1 MLLYIHIPFCDS
13 KCFYCAFN
21 SYVDLFHLKKEYM
34 KSLRIQLK
42 HELKKIPNKKL
53 KSIFFGGGTPSCID
67 AIYYKDIFKDLEEF
81 ISQNTEITTEANP
94 NSASIEWL
102 SQMKS
107 LGVNRVSFGVQS
119 FDDKKLK
126 FLGRNHNHTQAIDAI
141 NNAKKVGFIHINCD
155 IIYDTAVDT
164 KELIQNDLDI
174 IKTLPIDHISAY
186 SLTIEEGTKFFD
198 RTNVQIENEEM
209 TKYIFESLKSNGF
222 TQYEISNFSKNKKA
236 RSQHNFGY
244 WEKEDYLGVGA
255 GAVGCFENTRY
266 YPKTNVQEYIL
277 NPLEYEKEEKLSKE
291 DTKFEKLFL
300 GLRSAVGVSLDI
312 LSKSEIQKVELLE
325 KEKKL
330 YIKNNMFYNYDFL
343 ITDEIVLFIEDQ

>member
-1 MLLYIHIPFCDS
+1 MTS
-13 KCFYCAFN
+13 
-21 SYVDLFHLKKEYM
+21 LK
-34 KSLRIQLK
+34 IQLK
-42 HELKKIPNKKL
+42 YELKKIPNQKL

-67 AIYYKDIFKDLEEF
+67 AIYYEDIFIELKEF
-81 ISQNTEITTEANP
+81 ISKDTEITTEANP
-94 NSASIEWL
+94 NSASKQWL
-102 SQMKS
+102 NDMKN

-141 NNAKKVGFIHINCD
+141 NNAKEVGFEHINCD
-155 IIYDTAVDT
+155 IIYDTAIDT
-164 KELIQNDLDI
+164 KELIQNDLNI

-198 RTNVQIENEEM
+198 RANVQIENEEM
-209 TKYIFESLKSNGF
+209 TRYIFNSLSTDGF
-222 TQYEISNFSKNKKA
+222 SQYEISNFSKNEKA

-255 GAVGCFENTRY
+255 GAVGCFEDTRY
-266 YPKTNVQEYIL
+266 YPKKDVQEYIA
-277 NPLEYEKEEKLSKE
+277 NPIEYEKEEKLSKE

-325 KEKKL
+325 KEKKV
-330 YIKNNMFYNYDFL
+330 YIKNNRFYNYDFL
-343 ITDEIVLFIEDQ
+343 ITDEIVLFIED